1 MSHNLCRQAVYNSGF
16 SLTRVMIH
24 AFCLLRRPGKA
35 AFFLAGMRREF
46 SLIHHRAVA

>member
-1 MSHNLCRQAVYNSGF
+1 MSDNLCRQAVYTSAF

-35 AFFLAGMRREF
+35 AFFWAGIRREF
-46 SLIHHRAVA
+46 SFLHH